1 MAIRILFVAVSA
13 RPTADTPTPAAAGT
27 GGAPLHP
34 GHPWPLGAS
43 LTRRGVNFSVVAPQA
58 TRVEL
63 LLFSHGEATEPQR
76 VVELDQR
83 YRSGDHWHVEVEGV
97 GLGSCY
103 GYRVYGPLQAGGHS
117 FNPSKVL
124 LDPCARAI
132 AGWGGYRREAAVGAV
147 PNTGCCLKGVV
158 TERERFDFDAAPRP
172 RHSWQRSVI
181 YELHVG
187 GFTQGAGCPVPGER
201 RGTLLGLIDTLP
213 YLQQLGV
220 TAIELLPVMAFDPAD
235 APAGRQNHWG
245 YSPISWMAPHQGY
258 LVGDDPLTAR
268 DQVRELVS
276 ACHRAGIE
284 VILDV
289 VYNHT
294 SEGNQQGPTLSWR
307 GFCDQLYYQQGH
319 HGEYLDV
326 SGCGNTIAANRPL
339 VRRLILES
347 LRCWAVEL
355 GVDGFRFDLGI
366 ALSRGDHLQPLDAPP
381 LFEAMEADPEL
392 ADLKLI
398 SEPWDC
404 GGLYKLAD
412 FPALRVAT
420 WNGRFRDDVR
430 RFWKGDQGTAWA
442 LGLRLSG
449 SPDLY
454 EPRPPHPGQCIT
466 FLTAHDGFTLADLVS
481 FNGKHNLANGEDNR
495 DGDNHN
501 NSWNHGVEGPSSDH
515 AVTALRERQLRNLLA
530 TLLLAPGVPMLLMG
544 DEVRRS
550 QGGNNNTW
558 CQNNPLGWMH
568 WQPDTDDQAL
578 RTYLR
583 RLLNLRSALKQV
595 LNPELPLPVRPQ
607 RRSDDEHSLWRQ
619 WHGVEINRPDWAEWS
634 HTLAWSVNER
644 VQGPLLW
651 CGLNAYSR
659 AVHFELPVC
668 PSGWVRV
675 IDTALPAGEDLPS
688 RPQPWKPTGAPLESR
703 SLMLLVAERLLDGV
717 EL

>member
-1 MAIRILFVAVSA
+1 
-13 RPTADTPTPAAAGT
+13 
-27 GGAPLHP
+27 
-34 GHPWPLGAS
+34 
-43 LTRRGVNFSVVAPQA
+43 
-58 TRVEL
+58 
-63 LLFSHGEATEPQR
+63 
-76 VVELDQR
+76 
-83 YRSGDHWHVEVEGV
+83 
-97 GLGSCY
+97 
-103 GYRVYGPLQAGGHS
+103 
-117 FNPSKVL
+117 
-124 LDPCARAI
+124 
-132 AGWGGYRREAAVGAV
+132 
-147 PNTGCCLKGVV
+147 
-158 TERERFDFDAAPRP
+158 
-172 RHSWQRSVI
+172 VI
-181 YELHVG
+181 YELHVA
-187 GFTQGAGCPVPGER
+187 GFTQGPGCPVPADRQGS
-201 RGTLLGLIDTLP
+201 LLGLIDSLP
-213 YLQQLGV
+213 LLQELGI
-220 TAIELLPVMAFDPAD
+220 TAIELLPVMAFDPSD

-245 YSPISWMAPHQGY
+245 YSPISWMAPHPDY

-268 DQVRELVS
+268 DQVRQLVS
-276 ACHRAGIE
+276 ACHHAGIE

-294 SEGNQQGPTLSWR
+294 SEGNQHGPTLSWR
-307 GFCDQLYYQQGH
+307 GFGDSLYYQQSIEGH
-319 HGEYLDV
+319 YQDV

-347 LRCWAVEL
+347 LRCWATEL

-366 ALSRGDHLQPLDAPP
+366 ALSRGDNLMPLEQPP

-412 FPALRVAT
+412 FPARRVAT

-430 RFWKGDQGTAWA
+430 RFWKGDENTAWS

-454 EPRPPHPGQCIT
+454 QPRLPHPGQCLT

-501 NSWNHGVEGPSSDH
+501 NSWNHGVEGPSSDK
-515 AVTALRERQLRNLLA
+515 AVLALRDRQLRNLLA

-568 WQPDTDDQAL
+568 WQPDGGDLAL
-578 RTYLR
+578 RTYLQ
-583 RLLNLRSALKQV
+583 RLLHLRRHLLDL
-595 LNPELPLPVRPQ
+595 LNPELPLAERPQ
-607 RRSDDEHSLWRQ
+607 RAAAEPAGLWRQ
-619 WHGVEINRPDWAEWS
+619 WHGVEVGQPDWAEWS
-634 HTLAWSVNER
+634 HTMAWSINDG

-651 CGLNAYSR
+651 CGMNAYCR
-659 AVHFELPVC
+659 AVHFALPVC
-668 PSGWVRV
+668 PTGWLRV
-675 IDTALPAGEDLPS
+675 IDTALPAGEDLPAS
-688 RPQPWKPTGAPLESR
+688 FSPWKPRGAPLESR
-703 SLMLLVAERLLDGV
+703 SLMLLVSARLLKGF
-717 EL
+717 EP